1 MPENNISNLANR
13 FELQEIRSHCSATMG
28 QALSRVFSPDRRAEV
43 QPRAERGSV
52 PAAGWKNATR
62 IQQSISSAVES
73 RVLAWL
79 AARTPVFVNSDHL
92 TALGL
97 LGQFAAGAGYAL
109 ARWTRWGLVL
119 ATVALAVNW
128 LGDSL
133 DGTLARFR
141 QRQRPRYGFYVDH
154 VIDTLGALFLM
165 GGLALSGYIHAGVA
179 VGMLVV
185 FLMLSCEVYLATYT
199 LGNFRLSYGKL
210 GPTEIRIL
218 LAIGNCVLLWHPG
231 AHLFGREFLLFDVGG
246 VIAIAGMGV
255 MFLVSSILHTIRLY
269 REERF

>member
-1 MPENNISNLANR
+1 MEA
-13 FELQEIRSHCSATMG
+13 
-28 QALSRVFSPDRRAEV
+28 
-43 QPRAERGSV
+43 
-52 PAAGWKNATR
+52 
-62 IQQSISSAVES
+62 

-79 AARTPVFVNSDHL
+79 AARTPAFVNSDHL

-109 ARWTRWGLVL
+109 ARWHRWGLVL
-119 ATVALAVNW
+119 ATAALAVNW

-141 QRQRPRYGFYVDH
+141 RRQRPRYGFYVDH

-218 LAIGNCVLLWHPG
+218 LMIGNCVLLWHPG

-246 VIAIAGMGV
+246 VIAIAGMAV

-269 REERF
+269 REEKL

>member
-1 MPENNISNLANR
+1 MPENNISGLTNR
-13 FELQEIRSHCSATMG
+13 FELQRIRSHCLATMEEAVG
-28 QALSRVFSPDRRAEV
+28 GVFSAEKRLEV
-43 QPRAERGSV
+43 RPHTERGSV
-52 PAAGWKNATR
+52 AAGWKNATR

-109 ARWTRWGLVL
+109 ARWNRWGLVL

-154 VIDTLGALFLM
+154 IIDTLGALFLM

-269 REERF
+269 REEKL